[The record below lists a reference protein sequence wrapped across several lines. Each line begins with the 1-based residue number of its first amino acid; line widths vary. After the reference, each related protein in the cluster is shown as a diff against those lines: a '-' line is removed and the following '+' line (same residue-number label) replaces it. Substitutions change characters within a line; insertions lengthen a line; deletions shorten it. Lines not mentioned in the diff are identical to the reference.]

1 MKKDIFDEI
10 INSLRK
16 SAKGS
21 KTSFIPPE
29 IAKEFFTDIPK
40 TPAEI
45 PVQNTVQ
52 ISQQPKFAP
61 AMQQQAQHSFN
72 TSQPQPPQQSNPM
85 YDDAALAK
93 MSFEKLANTAMGCQ
107 KCPLAA
113 GRTNV
118 VFGEGAPQADLMF
131 IGEGPGFDE
140 DMQGRPFVGKA
151 GQLLTKMINAM
162 QFSREE
168 VYIANIVKCRPPK
181 NRNPLPEEAAACLPY
196 LKRQIELINPKVI
209 VVLGAV
215 PLKFLLNKTGI
226 MRQRGNWDT
235 YNDIK
240 VMPTFHPAYL
250 LRNPDAKRDTWNDLQ
265 QVMQLFGKFHKK

>member
-10 INSLRK
+10 IDNLRK
-16 SAKGS
+16 SAKRS

-29 IAKEFFTDIPK
+29 IAKEFFTDIAQASSAAPSLQ
-40 TPAEI
+40 TAP
-45 PVQNTVQ
+45 Q
-52 ISQQPKFAP
+52 QQPSAAP
-61 AMQQQAQHSFN
+61 QQRFPDQQIQPQQQMQQAQ
-72 TSQPQPPQQSNPM
+72 PQNNPM
-85 YDDAALAK
+85 YADAALAK
-93 MSFEKLANTAMGCQ
+93 MSFEQLADTAMSCQ

-113 GRTNV
+113 ERKNV

-181 NRNPLPEEAAACLPY
+181 NRNPLPEEADACLPY

-215 PLKFLLNKTGI
+215 PLRFLLNKTGI
-226 MRQRGNWDT
+226 MRQRGNWDN
-235 YNDIK
+235 YNGIK

-250 LRNPDAKRDTWNDLQ
+250 LRNPNAKRETWNDLQ
-265 QVMQLFGKFHKK
+265 QVMQVFGKFHKK

>member
-10 INSLRK
+10 IDNLRK
-16 SAKGS
+16 SAKSS

-29 IAKEFFTDIPK
+29 IAKDFFTDIPK
-40 TPAEI
+40 TSAET
-45 PVQNTVQ
+45 PVQNAAP
-52 ISQQPKFAP
+52 ISQEPQSAP
-61 AMQQQAQHSFN
+61 TLQQQAQ
-72 TSQPQPPQQSNPM
+72 QPSQQSNPM
-85 YDDAALAK
+85 YDEAALAK
-93 MSFEKLANTAMGCQ
+93 MSFEQLANTAMGCQ
-107 KCPLAA
+107 KCPLSA
-113 GRTNV
+113 GRKNV

-168 VYIANIVKCRPPK
+168 VYITNIVKCRPPQ

-235 YNDIK
+235 YNGIK

-250 LRNPDAKRDTWNDLQ
+250 LRNPNAKRETWNDLQ